1 MGQKADTFSLEPE
14 EVDANKGF
22 VTSDRPF
29 GQINL
34 ASSLPLCQGEVMP
47 CSLLI
52 PEEVKE
58 PRVAPVMTAGGPDL
72 ELCSLHEGLHM
83 YLLTE
88 VS

>member
-52 PEEVKE
+52 PEGDLRLPEEVKE

-72 ELCSLHEGLHM
+72 ELCSLH
-83 YLLTE
+83 
-88 VS
+88 